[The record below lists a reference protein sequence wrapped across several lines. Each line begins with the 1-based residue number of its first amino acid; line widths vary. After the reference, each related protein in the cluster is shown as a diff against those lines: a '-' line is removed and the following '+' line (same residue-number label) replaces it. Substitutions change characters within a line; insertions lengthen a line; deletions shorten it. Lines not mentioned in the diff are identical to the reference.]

1 MCTKNHL
8 RELYNKHNIKMSTLN
23 IHNVV
28 QGVCLKVKLLYEDD
42 IPHWFDCIVTQVNGY
57 GNDDEG
63 TYVDVNIQYED
74 GEEVENDRFYEQ
86 RYNIDEIDGWH
97 IVDNVTTEIVGH
109 EVENTKPIVI
119 NNDKEKR
126 NNGDDNSIDKDDNI
140 PYEGN
145 QSDKSIEED
154 DNIKYEETKS
164 DDDDNS
170 IDEDDNTPSEDDD
183 IITPSLGA
191 FERKFDEDIP
201 VGLRTLVAI
210 CTGAFA
216 GMLSVAAYSMYTQY
230 IRCEA

>member
-1 MCTKNHL
+1 
-8 RELYNKHNIKMSTLN
+8 MSTLN

-28 QGVCLKVKLLYEDD
+28 QGVYLKVKLLYEDD

-57 GNDDEG
+57 GNDDQG

-86 RYNIDEIDGWH
+86 RYNTDDIDGWH
-97 IVDNVTTEIVGH
+97 IVDNVTTEIVGN
-109 EVENTKPIVI
+109 EVENTKSIVMM
-119 NNDKEKR
+119 NGEDDKARRIER
-126 NNGDDNSIDKDDNI
+126 NNGDDNTIDEDDKI
-140 PYEGN
+140 P
-145 QSDKSIEED
+145 SDDDAKSIEED
-154 DNIKYEETKS
+154 DNIKYEENQS

-170 IDEDDNTPSEDDD
+170 IDEDDNIPSEDDD

-191 FERKFDEDIP
+191 LERKFDDDIP

-216 GMLSVAAYSMYTQY
+216 GMLSVAAYSLYTQY